1 MGIQTVMLVG
11 LSASLACSS
20 PSMAPRSSLPPGQ
33 SPQSS
38 TPRLVVMI
46 AIDQLPSWSF
56 AKHQQLFTHGYRRLL
71 SQGLYVPQLELPYAL
86 PLTAPGH
93 ASLSTGTSAVEHGVF
108 GNVWFRRDERKE
120 RSAEWDPTHPLLRV
134 GGGPSDEGA
143 SGQALRVEGIGDAL
157 KRQRPGAQVIS
168 LGLKARAACF
178 FAGQHPDLALFYE
191 PSSGGLITSTYYAA
205 TLPPWVVEFNRDH
218 PFSQYAEKVWT
229 PLDPALLARV
239 TNRPDAAAGEGAEAN
254 FGITFPH
261 ALASSSNAAKAF
273 VATPFGDEL
282 VLEAA
287 QAAVVAQHLGADEVP
302 DLLAISLNSHDFAGH
317 NWGQESWEVLDL
329 ELRQDLALGR
339 FFAQLDRQV
348 GADHYAVVL
357 TSDHGATPLIE
368 TGVAANARR
377 IPPSEIRDV
386 MEAAMVG
393 ELGPAPPSSAP
404 AHAGAQGRWVDQI
417 VTLNVYMVPA
427 WRVLPAAV
435 QRRSLQ
441 AAVVALRSVANLEAS
456 GIAADIVRSTRALCG
471 AGMALP
477 TLLCRSLTPAFA
489 GELYLV
495 PTRGSLVSDYK
506 TGTHHDAPSAENRFV
521 PLLMWG
527 AGIDATRLNP
537 SAPLL
542 SLAVAPTVAR
552 ILGISPPAH
561 ATEAALLK

>member
-1 MGIQTVMLVG
+1 MRRRMWRAWIAAG
-11 LSASLACSS
+11 LLTLACRS
-20 PSMAPRSSLPPGQ
+20 PSVTPQPPVQPPPRLP
-33 SPQSS
+33 
-38 TPRLVVMI
+38 PRLVVMI

-56 AKHQQLFTHGYRRLL
+56 AKHEPLFAHGYRRLL
-71 SQGLYVPQLELPYAL
+71 KQGLYVPQLELPYAL

-120 RSAEWDPTHPLLRV
+120 RSAEWDPAHPLLRTS
-134 GGGPSDEGA
+134 GEPSDEGA

-205 TLPPWVVEFNRDH
+205 SLPPWVVAFNRDH
-218 PFSQYAEKVWT
+218 PFSEQAERVWN
-229 PLDPALLARV
+229 PLDAALLARV
-239 TNRPDAAAGEGAEAN
+239 TNRPDAAAGEGAESN

-287 QAAVVAQHLGADEVP
+287 HAAVVAQQLGADDVP

-329 ELRQDLALGR
+329 ELRQDIALGQ
-339 FFAQLDRQV
+339 FFEKLDGLV
-348 GADHYAVVL
+348 GRDQYAVVL

-368 TGVAANARR
+368 TGVAAGARR
-377 IPPSEIRDV
+377 IPPSELRDV
-386 MEAAMVG
+386 IEAAMVG
-393 ELGPAPPSSAP
+393 VLGPAPTSSAP
-404 AHAGAQGRWVDQI
+404 ANAQTPSGWIDQI

-427 WRVLPAAV
+427 WRDLPVDA

-441 AAVVALRSVANLEAS
+441 AAVAALRNVANIESA
-456 GIAADIVRSTRALCG
+456 GIAADVVRTTRALCG
-471 AGMALP
+471 NGMALP
-477 TLLCRSLTPAFA
+477 VLLCRSLTQDFA

-495 PTRGSLVSDYK
+495 PTQGSLVSDYK
-506 TGTHHDAPSAENRFV
+506 TGTHHDAPSVENRFV

-527 AGIDATRLNP
+527 AGIDATWFNAT
-537 SAPLL
+537 APLL
-542 SLAVAPTVAR
+542 TLAVAPTVAR
-552 ILGISPPAH
+552 ILGIQPPNH
-561 ATEAALLK
+561 ATTAALLK

>member
-1 MGIQTVMLVG
+1 ML
-11 LSASLACSS
+11 LACSN
-20 PSMAPRSSLPPGQ
+20 PSVAPTLMQ
-33 SPQSS
+33 SPLGLP
-38 TPRLVVMI
+38 PRLVVMI

-56 AKHQQLFTHGYRRLL
+56 AKHEPLFTHGYRRLL
-71 SQGLYVPQLELPYAL
+71 SHGLYVPQLELPYAL

-120 RSAEWDPTHPLLRV
+120 RSAEWDPAHPLLRTA
-134 GGGPSDEGA
+134 GEPADEGA
-143 SGQALRVEGIGDAL
+143 SGQAMQVEGIGDAL

-191 PSSGGLITSTYYAA
+191 PISGGLITSTYYAA
-205 TLPPWVVEFNRDH
+205 SLPAWVVAFNRDH
-218 PFSQYAEKVWT
+218 PFADYAERVWN
-229 PLDPALLARV
+229 PVDAGLLARV
-239 TNRPDAAAGEGAEAN
+239 TNRPDAAAGEGAESN

-282 VLEAA
+282 VLAAA
-287 QAAVVAQHLGADEVP
+287 QAAVVAQHLGADDVP

-329 ELRQDLALGR
+329 ELRQDLALGQ
-339 FFAQLDRQV
+339 FFEQLDALV
-348 GADHYAVVL
+348 GRDRYAVVL

-377 IPPSEIRDV
+377 IPPSEVRDV
-386 MEAAMVG
+386 IETAMVG
-393 ELGPAPPSSAP
+393 ELGPAPLWSAP
-404 AHAGAQGRWVDQI
+404 SATPNAPTTRRWVDQI

-427 WRVLPAAV
+427 WRALPLDA

-441 AAVVALRSVANLEAS
+441 AAVTALGKVANIAS
-456 GIAADIVRSTRALCG
+456 AGIAADVVRSKRALCG
-471 AGMALP
+471 DGMALP
-477 TLLCRSLTPAFA
+477 VLLCRSLTPELA

-495 PTRGSLVSDYK
+495 PTRGSLLSDYK
-506 TGTHHDAPSAENRFV
+506 TGTHHDAPSPENRFV

-527 AGIDATRLNP
+527 AGINAKRFDTA
-537 SAPLL
+537 APLL
-542 SLAVAPTVAR
+542 TLAVAPTVAR
-552 ILGISPPAH
+552 ILGIRPPDH
-561 ATEAALLK
+561 ATEAPLLK